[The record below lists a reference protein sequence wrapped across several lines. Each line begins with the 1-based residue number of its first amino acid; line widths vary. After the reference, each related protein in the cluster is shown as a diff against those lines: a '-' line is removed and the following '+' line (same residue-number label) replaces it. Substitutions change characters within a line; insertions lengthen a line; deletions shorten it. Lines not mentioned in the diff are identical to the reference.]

1 MNIFCYVSLNE
12 IQKDLLKKKIN
23 DNFFFMEDSREK
35 SFENFMNCEVCFGNP
50 ELDWVT
56 KSKNLK
62 WIQLESVGFEKYS
75 KVKIPGLKISNLRG
89 FFSIP
94 VAETALAGIL
104 SLKRGINRLLSLK
117 NKKKWLG
124 SSIRPTLNLLNGSNV
139 LILGA
144 GSIGLK
150 IKNLLEKFNCKILM
164 YDKFKNDADLININD
179 LDNHL
184 PNVDILIGCLPEN
197 NETKQ
202 LLDNYRIN
210 LLKKSSI
217 IVNVGRG
224 SLINEKTLIHN
235 IKSEKLAGAFLDVT
249 DKEPISNDSPLWSIP
264 NIILSQHSGGG
275 YENEVNDKIIF
286 FKKNLSRYKNKTLPK
301 NIVL

>member
-1 MNIFCYVSLNE
+1 MNIFCYVSLND

-104 SLKRGINRLLSLK
+104 SLKRGINRLSSLK
-117 NKKKWLG
+117 DKKKWLG
-124 SSIRPTLNLLNGSNV
+124 SRIRPTLNLLNGSNV

-197 NETKQ
+197 NETKR

-224 SLINEKTLIHN
+224 SLIDEKTLIHN
-235 IKSEKLAGAFLDVT
+235 IKSEKLAGAILDVT

>member
-1 MNIFCYVSLNE
+1 MNIFCNVSLNE

-117 NKKKWLG
+117 NNKKWLG
-124 SSIRPTLNLLNGSNV
+124 SRIRPTLNLLNGSNV

-197 NETKQ
+197 NETKR

-224 SLINEKTLIHN
+224 SLIDEKTLIHN

-286 FKKNLSRYKNKTLPK
+286 FKKNLSIYKNKTLPK